1 MEFTDVIENMSV
13 VDIRKRN
20 GFCRHECYKTFSSL
34 NELKRA
40 EKLFNK

>member
-13 VDIRKRN
+13 VDIRKQN
-20 GFCRHECYKTFSSL
+20 GFYRHECYKTFPSL
-34 NELKRA
+34 NEIKRA